1 MKPNYNKYQDNT
13 EKNKIKI
20 SLTSNSERCE
30 NVSKCHQ
37 LRKRTCIALE
47 VGICVNETAWYT
59 NYVYYLN

>member
-47 VGICVNETAWYT
+47 VGICVNETA
-59 NYVYYLN
+59 